1 MAGHWRVNS
10 MRGIELLK
18 MMRDLNKPFFTI
30 ADLEKMTR
38 LSRKSLYV
46 ALNRWV
52 NNGLLERIA
61 TGIYCPTMGDLSVE
75 KVAAQLYIPN
85 YLSFES
91 ALARH
96 GILNLIP
103 HSLTF
108 ATTRKTRRYTLRNQ
122 DVEFRQI
129 SPMFFFGFEMK
140 GGINIAVPEK
150 AFLDQVYFLSKG
162 RASLDLEEMNLKNLS
177 SGLIKDYGKRFP
189 GHVRS
194 RVAEILKNKPSRR
207 TRTILH

>member
-18 MMRDLNKPFFTI
+18 MMRALDKPFFTI
-30 ADLEKMTR
+30 PDLEKMTG

-52 NNGLLERIA
+52 DNGLLERMT
-61 TGIYCPTMGDLSVE
+61 TGIYCPTMGDLSIE

-108 ATTRKTRRYTLRNQ
+108 ATTRKPKRYTLRNQ

-129 SPMFFFGFEMK
+129 SPRLFFGFEMK
-140 GGINIAVPEK
+140 GGINISTPEK

-162 RASLDLEEMNLKNLS
+162 RASLDLEEINLKHLS
-177 SGLIKDYGKRFP
+177 SGLLKEYGKRFP
-189 GHVRS
+189 GYVRS
-194 RVAEILKNKPSRR
+194 RLIDILERYPIRKTKISP
-207 TRTILH
+207 H

>member
-1 MAGHWRVNS
+1 

-18 MMRDLNKPFFTI
+18 IMKDLNKPFFAI
-30 ADLEKMTR
+30 ADLEKITK

-46 ALNRWV
+46 ALKRWV
-52 NNGLLERIA
+52 EKGFIERIA
-61 TGIYCPTMGDLSVE
+61 PGIYSPMLSDVSVE

-103 HSLTF
+103 HTLTF
-108 ATTRKTRRYTLRNQ
+108 ATTRKTKRYTLRNQ
-122 DVEFRQI
+122 DVEFRQL
-129 SPMFFFGFEMK
+129 SSVLFFGFEMK

-150 AFLDQVYFLSKG
+150 AFLDQVYFLSRG
-162 RASLDLEEMNLKNLS
+162 RASLDFDELNLKNLS
-177 SGLIKDYGKRFP
+177 PRLLKEYGKRFP
-189 GHVRS
+189 IYVRS
-194 RVAEILKNKPSRR
+194 RLVKVMK
-207 TRTILH
+207 T